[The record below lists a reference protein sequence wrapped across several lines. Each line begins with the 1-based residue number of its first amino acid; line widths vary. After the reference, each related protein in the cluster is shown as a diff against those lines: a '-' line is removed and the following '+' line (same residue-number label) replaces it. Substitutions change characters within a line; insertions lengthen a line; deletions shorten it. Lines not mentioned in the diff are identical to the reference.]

1 MFVRPNNYKAGH
13 VSRISQDRV
22 SHGYIQPSAT
32 TVVRELRFEFS
43 DMNTNMIPIVGD
55 AVMYRSHMHNNIEI
69 IDEVII
75 TKFAKRSFDSMS
87 GKEIKVTETKIA
99 ENDARIINKLLRGS
113 SIKQLTKP
121 PGIIIFDNFKNSFLS
136 CVDAIS
142 SCCDKYIC
150 ALLNTSGGTIYF
162 GVAADGMIFGTILT
176 RQQRDEIRR
185 HIDDMTYRF
194 TPSVSSQQYS
204 IVFMPVGLS
213 VASSTQATSE
223 YYVVAIKVENSRDKT
238 EYKTAKSEVWTYI
251 NEKVVQKVAQP
262 IVSPQTSLLTN
273 ELLDSLI
280 SMGYEKETIIKAT
293 NVVLQHDALK
303 SLDMY
308 DILNELQK

>member
-1 MFVRPNNYKAGH
+1 
-13 VSRISQDRV
+13 
-22 SHGYIQPSAT
+22 
-32 TVVRELRFEFS
+32 
-43 DMNTNMIPIVGD
+43 
-55 AVMYRSHMHNNIEI
+55 
-69 IDEVII
+69 
-75 TKFAKRSFDSMS
+75 
-87 GKEIKVTETKIA
+87 
-99 ENDARIINKLLRGS
+99 
-113 SIKQLTKP
+113 
-121 PGIIIFDNFKNSFLS
+121 
-136 CVDAIS
+136 
-142 SCCDKYIC
+142 
-150 ALLNTSGGTIYF
+150 
-162 GVAADGMIFGTILT
+162 
-176 RQQRDEIRR
+176 
-185 HIDDMTYRF
+185 MTYRF